1 MCVGIQVHVC
11 RETQARSV
19 TKGARMSKD
28 KVLSLRVNT
37 HLMWDGGLPTKDP
50 DAPMVNSSENSK
62 PRAFSGSS
70 RFH

>member
-1 MCVGIQVHVC
+1 MFVEKHK
-11 RETQARSV
+11 RSF

-37 HLMWDGGLPTKDP
+37 HLMWDDGLPTKDP
-50 DAPMVNSSENSK
+50 DAPVVNSSEKSK